1 MFPVVELS
9 GTPQQR
15 GYAYGQAQPGRVRH
29 SIASYARLFA
39 FLRGWDWA
47 ESRARAAGYLDV
59 LTRAAP
65 HLLDEMRGIALG
77 ADREFDEILALN
89 VRTELLAGSF
99 ATGQH
104 SDFEA
109 ATARNIAAG
118 VPQHPT
124 PSSGGGVNA
133 ELSECTTV
141 AALPGASRAR
151 GTWLAQNW
159 DWTGD
164 QRAACVLL
172 RVRETGRPDILTLAE
187 AGMVGKSGINSAG
200 VAVALNILASQ
211 LDGQQPGMP
220 VHVLLRLMLEC
231 DSLDAAVALAHA
243 ERSGASSCI
252 TVAERGQV
260 LCLEITP
267 AGVGKLFP
275 ANDVLVHSNHCVTS
289 TALPVACPIAK
300 TSTTRERYARAE
312 DLMNA
317 GHGKIDADYLQR
329 VLRDEHG
336 KPLCI
341 NREPD
346 MTLHPC
352 LRSESVCGLIMDLD
366 QRIMYV
372 APDVPSRVGFV
383 PLGAGG

>member
-1 MFPVVELS
+1 MFPVLELTES
-9 GTPQQR
+9 PLSR
-15 GYAYGQAQPGRVRH
+15 GRAYGRAQATRVRH

-47 ESRARAAGYLDV
+47 ESRARASAYVDV
-59 LTRAAP
+59 LRRAAP
-65 HLLDEMRGIALG
+65 HLVDEMRGIADG
-77 ADREFDEILALN
+77 SERAFDEILALN

-104 SDFEA
+104 ADFDA
-109 ATARNIAAG
+109 ATARNVAAG
-118 VPQHPT
+118 VPQHRAHG
-124 PSSGGGVNA
+124 SGGGDA

-141 AALPGASRAR
+141 AALPGASNDGR
-151 GTWLAQNW
+151 TWLAQNW
-159 DWTGD
+159 DWIGD
-164 QRAACVLL
+164 QRAACVML
-172 RVRETGRPDILTLAE
+172 RVREAGRPAILTLAE

-231 DSLDAAVALAHA
+231 RSLDEAVALASS

-252 TVAERGQV
+252 TVADASGRV
-260 LCLEITP
+260 ICLEITP
-267 AGVGKLFP
+267 AGVGELHP
-275 ANDVLVHSNHCVTS
+275 TDDVLVHSNHCVTS

-300 TSTTRERYARAE
+300 TSSTRERFARAE

-317 GHGKIDADYLQR
+317 GRGRIDAAYLAG
-329 VLRDEHG
+329 VLRDEHD

-346 MTLHPC
+346 MSLHPC
-352 LRSESVCGLIMDLD
+352 LRSESVCGLIMDVRERVLH
-366 QRIMYV
+366 V
-372 APDVPSRVGFV
+372 APDVPSRATFHALPV
-383 PLGAGG
+383 A